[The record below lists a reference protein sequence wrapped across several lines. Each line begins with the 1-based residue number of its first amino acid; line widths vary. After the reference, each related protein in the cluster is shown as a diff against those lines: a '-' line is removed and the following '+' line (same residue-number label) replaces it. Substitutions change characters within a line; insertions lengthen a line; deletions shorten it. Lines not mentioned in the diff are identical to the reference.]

1 MERTNDIPSKKALTA
16 VLLVLVSTVGWIG
29 ETCAH
34 DGKRLIAT
42 LQTTTRFIPVN
53 ELKPGDRCL
62 EAPPPRYPPIVGR
75 LEAVGAGNA
84 ELVGAGNTSFKGPVT
99 DDQSHCV
106 HAGGAKASKGR
117 FTLTNAQGRKI
128 EGRYFAELVPTFNPT
143 SFIINGMACVA
154 PHTRLHV
161 DHDCFRP
168 ARGLTDLV
176 LGNATIFLDQRVDD

>member
-1 MERTNDIPSKKALTA
+1 MERINDALMKNGPTA
-16 VLLVLVSTVGWIG
+16 VLLVLVGTVGWIG
-29 ETCAH
+29 ESCAH

-62 EAPPPRYPPIVGR
+62 EPPPSRYPPIIGR

-128 EGRYFAELVPTFNPT
+128 EGRYVAELDPTFNPT
-143 SFIINGMACVA
+143 SFIINGMVCVV

-168 ARGLTDLV
+168 ARGLTDLAT
-176 LGNATIFLDQRVDD
+176 GNAAIFLDQRVED